1 MEDSG
6 YDGLDR
12 SCQVCTCEVCGQS
25 NYSMRHCQN
34 KEPSMTEYT
43 SPVPRLYLRRK
54 YGDHAATLR
63 RARWKPP

>member
-12 SCQVCTCEVCGQS
+12 SCQVRTCEVCDQS

-34 KEPSMTEYT
+34 KELSMTEYT
-43 SPVPRLYLRRK
+43 FPAPRLYLRRN
-54 YGDHAATLR
+54 TEIML
-63 RARWKPP
+63 PN